1 MGLESCS
8 RVFTKGNF
16 ELMSSLGENT
26 TASSEID
33 RFLLEGE
40 VSTPDTL
47 TIQLCGHL
55 QSSASIASYTG
66 CHESCPKHSPCH
78 SPPSVAPRLANKI
91 MKRPSPIWLPPTFP
105 DLPPANECGS
115 PLLKVCTKRGPDSVA
130 LGGIRPLGFSHAVQ
144 MVPICTFRS
153 GTWLL

>member
-8 RVFTKGNF
+8 CVFTKGNF

-33 RFLLEGE
+33 TFLLEGE

-47 TIQLCGHL
+47 TIQPCGHL

-130 LGGIRPLGFSHAVQ
+130 LGGIQAAWFFPCCPDGSH
-144 MVPICTFRS
+144 MY
-153 GTWLL
+153 L